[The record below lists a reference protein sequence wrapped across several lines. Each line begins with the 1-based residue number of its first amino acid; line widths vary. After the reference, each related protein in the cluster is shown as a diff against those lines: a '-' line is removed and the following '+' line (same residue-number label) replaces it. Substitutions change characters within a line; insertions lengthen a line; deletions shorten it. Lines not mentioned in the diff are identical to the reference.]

1 MNGNRSRNCEKPQ
14 RSNLIENGMG
24 DLSLVNK
31 KTKWLVSALNFNNIL
46 AEQLFEATAFTIIK
60 LSSGFQVGDV
70 ITTDGRRRRTLDMF

>member
-1 MNGNRSRNCEKPQ
+1 MR
-14 RSNLIENGMG
+14 

-46 AEQLFEATAFTIIK
+46 AKQMFEATAFTIIK

-70 ITTDGRRRRTLDMF
+70 ITTDGRHHRTLDVFYMLLKNI